1 MSGSSEIDLRSVR
14 VTSRPNG
21 LVALTQRDNGAV
33 VVTPRPPD
41 ELLRFLLENTGM
53 PDYATLARESRGH
66 LECLGLLC
74 PERAMDATERICAAA
89 RDEKYAENAA
99 VTRLSDI
106 CLTLGRGGMN
116 VTGFD
121 DATRASRFFDA
132 KEYDAALATVRDHG
146 DNFVALEAAASYIN
160 CTDREVSTDMAIARA
175 AFKYAELG
183 FNDYVDAKKACGK
196 ARGTTV
202 YRTRAL
208 ALKGQLERILGA
220 LRQARDPT
228 SAA

>member
-1 MSGSSEIDLRSVR
+1 MVR
-14 VTSRPNG
+14 VSPCPNG

-41 ELLRFLLENTGM
+41 KLLRFLLENTGM

-74 PERAMDATERICAAA
+74 PERAMDATKRICAAA
-89 RDEKYAENAA
+89 RDEKYAENTA
-99 VTRLSDI
+99 VTQLSDI
-106 CLTLGRGGMN
+106 RLTLGRGGMN

-132 KEYDAALATVRDHG
+132 EKYDAALATVKDHDG
-146 DNFVALEAAASYIN
+146 DFVALEAAASHIN
-160 CTDREVSTDMAIARA
+160 RTDAEVSTDMATARA

-183 FNDYVDAKKACGK
+183 FNDYVAAKKACGK
-196 ARGTTV
+196 ARGTTAA
-202 YRTRAL
+202 RTRAL
-208 ALKGQLERILGA
+208 ALKGQLERILET

-228 SAA
+228 SAV